1 MESAPDLVSLALV
14 FCAAALATIV
24 SRLSTRLILPTV
36 VVEILLGIII
46 GPDVL
51 DLAETDRYIEF
62 LSAFGLVFLFFL
74 AGIEVIHS
82 AVPRRILARGSLGW
96 GISIALGAAAGFALE
111 AAGVP
116 ASGWLL
122 AVALATTALGTLV
135 PILSDAG
142 VLPSPL
148 GQHTLGAAVAGEFW
162 PIVVISLFLTG
173 AHATTAS
180 IVLLLGFGL
189 VVAGAAGIAVHFR
202 PPRIISIARETVNK
216 SGQLAVRLSVALLA
230 VLVLLADKLDFDF
243 VLGAFA
249 AGLIIGLVT
258 QGETGEQVLPRI
270 ATIGYGLLIPVFFIA
285 TGMDFDLD
293 GLLTGA
299 GLALAGVFL
308 RAAPRHSRIVGAPL
322 SARVERPRDRG
333 ARALQRNRAP
343 ADRRGDRG
351 RQGAGRDRHGC
362 GRRARRRRDGVRADL
377 PLAGGAPR
385 PPRDRD
391 QLGGSDEIAAV
402 PCSISPTPPRRS
414 PACRRGRRR

>member
-1 MESAPDLVSLALV
+1 MESAPDLVSLTLV
-14 FCAAALATIV
+14 FCAAAVATIV
-24 SRLSTRLILPTV
+24 SRLSSRLILPTV
-36 VVEILLGIII
+36 VVEIFLGILI
-46 GPDVL
+46 GPEVL
-51 DLAETDRYIEF
+51 DIAESDQYIEF
-62 LSAFGLVFLFFL
+62 LSQFGLVFLFFL
-74 AGIEVIHS
+74 AGIEVVHS
-82 AVPRRILARGSLGW
+82 AVPRRLLARGSVGW

-148 GQHTLGAAVAGEFW
+148 GQNTLGAAVAGEFW

-180 IVLLLGFGL
+180 IVLLFGFGL
-189 VVAGAAGIAVHFR
+189 VVAGAAGIAVHFQ

-230 VLVLLADKLDFDF
+230 VLVLLADELDFDF

-270 ATIGYGLLIPVFFIA
+270 ATIGYGLLIPVFFVV

-293 GLLTGA
+293 GFLTGT
-299 GLALAGVFL
+299 GLALAGIFL
-308 RAAPRHSRIVGAPL
+308 ALLLVTRGSAALL
-322 SARVERPRDRG
+322 SARELGTRGTASLALFSATGLPLIVAVIEVGEERGEIDTHV
-333 ARALQRNRAP
+333 AAALV
-343 ADRRGDRG
+343 
-351 RQGAGRDRHGC
+351 GAGLTSVLLYPLL
-362 GRRARRRRDGVRADL
+362 AL
-377 PLAGGAPR
+377 FLAGR
-385 PPRDRD
+385 P
-391 QLGGSDEIAAV
+391 AAV
-402 PCSISPTPPRRS
+402 SSS
-414 PACRRGRRR
+414 

>member
-1 MESAPDLVSLALV
+1 VASAPDLVSLALV
-14 FCAAALATIV
+14 FCAAAVATIV
-24 SRLSTRLILPTV
+24 SRLSTRLVLPTV
-36 VVEILLGIII
+36 VIEILVGILI
-46 GPDVL
+46 GPEVL
-51 DLAETDRYIEF
+51 DLAETDPYIEF

-74 AGIEVIHS
+74 AGIEAIHS
-82 AVPRRILARGSLGW
+82 AVPRRLLARGSLGW

-148 GQHTLGAAVAGEFW
+148 GQNTLGAAVAGEFW

-180 IVLLLGFGL
+180 IILLFGFGL
-189 VVAGAAGIAVHFR
+189 IVAGAAGIAVHFR
-202 PPRIISIARETVNK
+202 PPRIISIARETMNK

-230 VLVLLADKLDFDF
+230 ALVLLADRLDFDF

-270 ATIGYGLLIPVFFIA
+270 AAIGYGLLIPVFFIA

-299 GLALAGVFL
+299 GLALAAVFL
-308 RAAPRHSRIVGAPL
+308 VLLLFTRGSAALLSVRELGARGTASLALFSATGLPLIVAVIEVGEERGEIDTDVAAALVGAGMTSVLVYPL
-322 SARVERPRDRG
+322 LGLLLARSETT
-333 ARALQRNRAP
+333 
-343 ADRRGDRG
+343 
-351 RQGAGRDRHGC
+351 
-362 GRRARRRRDGVRADL
+362 
-377 PLAGGAPR
+377 
-385 PPRDRD
+385 
-391 QLGGSDEIAAV
+391 S
-402 PCSISPTPPRRS
+402 S
-414 PACRRGRRR
+414 

>member
-1 MESAPDLVSLALV
+1 MEAAPDLVSLTLV
-14 FCAAALATIV
+14 FCAAAVATIV

-36 VVEILLGIII
+36 VVEIFLGILI

-51 DLAETDRYIEF
+51 DIAETDRYIEF
-62 LSAFGLVFLFFL
+62 LSQFGLVFLFFL
-74 AGIEVIHS
+74 AGIEVVHS
-82 AVPRRILARGSLGW
+82 AVPRRLLARGSLGW

-148 GQHTLGAAVAGEFW
+148 GQNTLGAAVAGEFW

-180 IVLLLGFGL
+180 IVLLAGFGL

-230 VLVLLADKLDFDF
+230 VLVLLADELDFDF
-243 VLGAFA
+243 VLGAFS

-270 ATIGYGLLIPVFFIA
+270 STIGYGLLIPVFFVV

-293 GLLTGA
+293 GLLTKTGLTLAALFLALLVVTRGSAALLSARELGARSTASLALFSATGLPLIVAVIEVGEERGEIDTHVAAALVGA
-299 GLALAGVFL
+299 GMISVLVYPLLALALSGRET
-308 RAAPRHSRIVGAPL
+308 RAS
-322 SARVERPRDRG
+322 
-333 ARALQRNRAP
+333 
-343 ADRRGDRG
+343 
-351 RQGAGRDRHGC
+351 
-362 GRRARRRRDGVRADL
+362 
-377 PLAGGAPR
+377 
-385 PPRDRD
+385 
-391 QLGGSDEIAAV
+391 
-402 PCSISPTPPRRS
+402 
-414 PACRRGRRR
+414 

>member
-1 MESAPDLVSLALV
+1 MESAPDLVSLTLV
-14 FCAAALATIV
+14 FCAAAVATIV
-24 SRLSTRLILPTV
+24 SRLSPRLILPTV
-36 VVEILLGIII
+36 VVEIFLGILI

-51 DLAETDRYIEF
+51 DIAESDQYIEF
-62 LSAFGLVFLFFL
+62 LSQFGLVFLFFL

-82 AVPRRILARGSLGW
+82 AVPRRLLARGSVGW

-148 GQHTLGAAVAGEFW
+148 GQNTLGAAVAGEFW

-180 IVLLLGFGL
+180 IVLLFGFGL
-189 VVAGAAGIAVHFR
+189 VVAGAAGIAVHLR

-230 VLVLLADKLDFDF
+230 VLVLLADELDFDF

-270 ATIGYGLLIPVFFIA
+270 ATIGYGLLIPVFFVV

-293 GLLTGA
+293 GFLTGA
-299 GLALAGVFL
+299 GLALAGIFL
-308 RAAPRHSRIVGAPL
+308 ALLLVTRGSAALL
-322 SARVERPRDRG
+322 SARELG
-333 ARALQRNRAP
+333 ARGTASLALFSATGLP
-343 ADRRGDRG
+343 LIVAVIEVGEERGEIDTHVAAALV
-351 RQGAGRDRHGC
+351 GAGMISVLLYPLLALALS
-362 GRRARRRRDGVRADL
+362 GR
-377 PLAGGAPR
+377 
-385 PPRDRD
+385 
-391 QLGGSDEIAAV
+391 E
-402 PCSISPTPPRRS
+402 TRS
-414 PACRRGRRR
+414 A